1 MSKIVDVFDNT
12 CLKYA
17 GKDAIYFYDKTL
29 QKRTYSELKTDI
41 DSYINYLIAAGVKS
55 GDSVFLFAP
64 ASYKLVVFMIAAFK
78 LGIQVMF
85 LDIHARQETFDKL
98 FGRFKPKYVLVSNKT
113 KYSYLLFK
121 NIRRELGILNLDKI
135 KTGKIELKELPKIDD
150 NAPALFTTTTGS
162 TGLPKIIV
170 RSQLDL
176 FNQLELIDK
185 NLPKDKC
192 SVIMSTAFIYIFAIL
207 ASGDTAV
214 LPQINL
220 NASAK
225 KINKHLQAF
234 KNIPISIIITSP
246 VFGLK
251 ASNVFPKLKLLYVGG
266 ASITLQ
272 EAEKIQRKYAD
283 SKTLLVYGATECN
296 IMAWVTL
303 SDYVAELRKNCR
315 STLGKPFDGVS
326 IKISDDESILVSCD
340 ALIKGFVDEKSEH
353 DIRDGN
359 WYDTN
364 DKGYIENGML
374 YYRGKFN
381 YFITFNEKKYYS
393 HEIEQ
398 FLSVKFPTYKKCA
411 VVQKKDKIYLF
422 GSERKYA
429 GEIKSVLFEKYGFKV
444 EYKYI
449 SKLPHDVRHYTK
461 TDYKKLLSLV

>member
-1 MSKIVDVFDNT
+1 MSKIADVFDNT

-17 GKDAIYFYDKTL
+17 EKDAIYFYDKTL

-41 DSYINYLIAAGVKS
+41 DSCINYLIATGVKS

-98 FGRFKPKYVLVSNKT
+98 FGRFKPKYMLVSNKT
-113 KYSYLLFK
+113 KYFYLLFK
-121 NIRRELGILNLDKI
+121 NIRRGLEVLNLDKI
-135 KTGKIELKELPKIDD
+135 KPGEVRLKELPKIAD
-150 NAPALFTTTTGS
+150 NMPALLTTTTGS

-185 NLPKDKC
+185 NLPKDKDN
-192 SVIMSTAFIYIFAIL
+192 VIMSTAFIYIFAIL

-225 KINKHLQAF
+225 KINKHLRTL

-251 ASNVFPKLKLLYVGG
+251 ADNIFPKLKLLYIGG
-266 ASITLQ
+266 ASINLQ
-272 EAEKIQRKYAD
+272 EAEKIQKKYAN
-283 SKTLLVYGATECN
+283 SKTILVYGATECN
-296 IMAWVTL
+296 IMTWVTL
-303 SDYVAELRKNCR
+303 PDYVAELRKNYR

-326 IKISDDESILVSCD
+326 IKISDDESILVSCN
-340 ALIKGFVDEKSEH
+340 ALIKGFINEKSEYAM
-353 DIRDGN
+353 RDGN

-364 DKGYIENGML
+364 DKGYIEDGVL

-381 YFITFNEKKYYS
+381 YFITFNERKYYS

-398 FLSVKFPTYKKCA
+398 FLSVKYPNYEKCA
-411 VVQKKDKIYLF
+411 IVQKRGVIYLF
-422 GSERKYA
+422 GTERKHKKELKNA
-429 GEIKSVLFEKYGFKV
+429 LFEKYGFKV
-444 EYKYI
+444 KYRYI
-449 SKLPHDVRHYTK
+449 SKLPHDVRHHTK